1 MALDIE
7 PGEEGAVAQ
16 IKQQRAA
23 LEPEDAG
30 RDPDQQPAGVHR
42 AERQRWGGFRP
53 GAGCLR

>member
-16 IKQQRAA
+16 IKQQGAA

-30 RDPDQQPAGVHR
+30 RHPDHQPAGVHR
-42 AERQRWGGFRP
+42 AERQRWEGFRP
-53 GAGCLR
+53 GADYLR